1 MTVKCKLFCLA
12 ALLLLPV
19 MTHAREVDP
28 SKMDEY
34 AEELNAMCP
43 IIYNDDWIINSIT
56 SVGTNYELVDIEM
69 PAVLSMF
76 FPTLTQDADNVKQLW
91 HRQLK
96 HYGSKWD
103 RLVDLAVAADRRIVL
118 YLHTRGSDQ
127 SAFVTLCPSDFDN
140 K

>member
-19 MTHAREVDP
+19 MAHAKVVDP
-28 SKMDEY
+28 SKIDEY
-34 AEELNAMCP
+34 VEELNAMCP
-43 IIYNDDWIINSIT
+43 LIYDNDWVINSVT

-76 FPTLTQDADNVKQLW
+76 FPTLTQDAGNVKQLW
-91 HRQLK
+91 NRQLK

-118 YLHTRGSDQ
+118 YLHTRGGDQ
-127 SAFVTLCPSDFDN
+127 SAFVTLYPSDFD